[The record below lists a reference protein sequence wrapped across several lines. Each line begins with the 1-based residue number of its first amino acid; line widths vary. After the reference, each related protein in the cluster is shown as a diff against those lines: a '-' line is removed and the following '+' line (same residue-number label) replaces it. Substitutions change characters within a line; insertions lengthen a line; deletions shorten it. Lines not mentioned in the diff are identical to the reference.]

1 MMKRRTFLKATIG
14 GSLAVS
20 APRIVKAQTRELRI
34 QTWEGYTEPEWVK
47 PFEEA
52 NNAICRVSFTT
63 SDDDLFTKA
72 LASKGGDF
80 DVFALNTA
88 LIPRYVDNG
97 LYLPIDQSR
106 VSNFDKMAPAFHD
119 NALTMVGGEVRS
131 LPFAWGSN
139 PLIYDQDHFGKAPD
153 SWGVLWDASLDKQVM
168 MVDDSGSA
176 ISVTALYLGY
186 EDPFNL
192 NADQYKEVKRV
203 LIEQKQILL
212 TYYAGFADGVSLFA
226 QNGIKAMYSMG
237 EPQVKELRAKGVNA
251 ALTIPKEKATGW
263 LDGWMLSP
271 SCRDI
276 DLAYA
281 WFDACLSEATGKA
294 MTEKLGYGNT
304 TDLVANKT
312 AGLDYEDKLVW
323 FQLAPDS
330 EYRTNLWNEI
340 KAA

>member
-1 MMKRRTFLKATIG
+1 MIKRRTFLKTTLG
-14 GSLAVS
+14 TGLALS
-20 APRIVKAQTRELRI
+20 APWVARAQTRELRI
-34 QTWEGYTEPEWVK
+34 QTWEGYTEPEWLK

-52 NNAICRVSFTT
+52 NDVVCRVNFTT

-88 LIPRYVDNG
+88 LIPRYVANS
-97 LYLPIDQSR
+97 LYLPIDPSR
-106 VSNFDKMAPAFHD
+106 LTNFEKLAPAFHD
-119 NALTMVGGEVRS
+119 NALTVVDGEVRS

-139 PLIYDQDHFGKAPD
+139 PLIYDQDYFTEAPD
-153 SWGVLWDASLDKQVM
+153 SWGVLWDPALDKQVM
-168 MVDDSGSA
+168 MVDDSSSV
-176 ISVTALYLGY
+176 ISVAALYLGY

-192 NADQYKEVKRV
+192 NADQYAEVKRI

-226 QNGIKAMYSMG
+226 QNGVKAMYSMG
-237 EPQVKELRAKGVNA
+237 EPQVKELQAQGVNA

-271 SCRDI
+271 SCRDV

-281 WFDACLSEATGKA
+281 WFDACLSQATGKI

-304 TDLVANKT
+304 TDLDANAA
-312 AGLDYEDKLVW
+312 AGLDYADKLVW
-323 FQLAPDS
+323 FQLAPDT
-330 EYRTNLWNEI
+330 EYRTQLWNEI

>member
-1 MMKRRTFLKATIG
+1 MIKRRTFLKATVG
-14 GSLAVS
+14 GSLVLS
-20 APRIVKAQTRELRI
+20 APYIARAQTRELRI

-88 LIPRYVDNG
+88 LIPRYVDNK
-97 LYLPIDQSR
+97 LYLPIDPAKIP
-106 VSNFDKMAPAFHD
+106 NFNKMAPAFHN
-119 NALTMVGGEVRS
+119 NALTVVDGEVRS

-139 PLIYDQDHFGKAPD
+139 PLIYDQDHFATAPD
-153 SWGVLWDASLDKQVM
+153 SWGVLWDANLDKKVM
-168 MVDDSGSA
+168 MVDDSSSV
-176 ISVTALYLGY
+176 ISVAALYLGY
-186 EDPFNL
+186 TDPFHL
-192 NADQYKEVKRV
+192 NADQYKEVKRI
-203 LIEQKQILL
+203 LIEQKKILL

-237 EPQVKELRAKGVNA
+237 EPQVKELRSKGINA

-271 SCRDI
+271 SCRDM

-281 WFDACLSEATGKA
+281 WFDACLSETTGKA

-304 TDLVANKT
+304 IDVGANK
-312 AGLDYEDKLVW
+312 AIGLDYEDKLVW
-323 FQLAPDS
+323 FQLAPDT